1 MDNNKQKFLIEL
13 LISSP
18 DTYAMCQGIIKATYF
33 DPEYQSVITFV
44 VKYFN
49 EYSTTPNPKQIE
61 AESGQLLTIH
71 TITPDQV
78 AYCTDEIEEFCQ
90 IRAMEEAA
98 IVAVDLMT
106 TEGKRAEAAAVMLT
120 ASQVSLSK
128 NLGLSY
134 FSSVEERLQRNL
146 IGTQTSPT
154 GWSKL
159 DNALFGGISRKEL
172 LLVSA
177 NSGGGKSITLA
188 NLALNFVNRGLDVL
202 YISLELSEDV
212 IGSRFDTMYTGISRK
227 IWKEHVDEIT
237 KTVTKAGE
245 GIGALDIVQMPTET
259 SANDIRAYLKEFE
272 LRNKRTPDL
281 IVLDY
286 LDNMGANESISAD
299 NVFQK
304 DKLCSE
310 QLRQIGID
318 YDMFIATASQL
329 NRSAIEA
336 PTHNHS
342 QIAGGL
348 SKIHVAD
355 TYFSIIMTDEMR
367 GMGKIIF
374 ILQKTRN
381 SDGVGEHIHL
391 KWDNKYLRIV
401 DDDGV
406 TASDQLIFN
415 KKTPSD
421 EPPAVDLSDADHM
434 FKSLPNV

>member
-1 MDNNKQKFLIEL
+1 MDNTKQKFLIEL

-33 DPEYQSVITFV
+33 DPEYQRVIMFI

-49 EYSTTPNPKQIE
+49 EYSTTPNTKQIE
-61 AESGQLLTIH
+61 AETGMLLRMH
-71 TITPDQV
+71 EITTDQV
-78 AYCTDEIEEFCQ
+78 SYCADEIEEFCQ
-90 IRAMEEAA
+90 KRAMEEAV
-98 IVAVDLMT
+98 IIAVELITNDA
-106 TEGKRAEAAAVMLT
+106 KHAEAAAVMLA
-120 ASQVSLSK
+120 ASQISLSK

-159 DNALFGGISRKEL
+159 DDALFGGISRKEL

-227 IWKEHVDEIT
+227 VWKEHVDEIT
-237 KTVTKAGE
+237 KTVTKAGKN
-245 GIGALDIVQMPTET
+245 IGALDIVQMPTET

-272 LRNKRTPDL
+272 LRNKRIPDM

-286 LDNMGANESISAD
+286 LDNMGANEAISAD

-336 PTHNHS
+336 PSHNHS

-348 SKIHVAD
+348 SKIQVAD

-367 GMGKIIF
+367 AMEKIIF

-381 SDGVGEHIHL
+381 SDGVGDHIHL

-401 DDDGV
+401 DDD
-406 TASDQLIFN
+406 TAASDQLIF
-415 KKTPSD
+415 KKKKPSD
-421 EPPAVDLSDADHM
+421 APPGVDLSDADHM
-434 FKSLPNV
+434 FNTLPNV

>member
-18 DTYAMCQGIIKATYF
+18 DTYAMCQGIIKASFF
-33 DPEYQSVITFV
+33 DPEYQRVITFIV
-44 VKYFN
+44 NYFN

-61 AESGQLLTIH
+61 AETNQSLTLH
-71 TITPDQV
+71 TITTDQV
-78 AYCTDEIEEFCQ
+78 SYCADEIEEFCQ
-90 IRAMEEAA
+90 KRAMEEAA
-98 IVAVDLMT
+98 ILAVELITKD
-106 TEGKRAEAAAVMLT
+106 GKHAEAAAVMVT
-120 ASQVSLSK
+120 ASQISLSK

-159 DNALFGGISRKEL
+159 DDALFGGISRKEL

-212 IGSRFDTMYTGISRK
+212 IGSRFDTMFTGISRK
-227 IWKEHVDEIT
+227 VWKEHVDEIT
-237 KTVTKAGE
+237 NTVTKAGKDM
-245 GIGALDIVQMPTET
+245 GALDIVQMPTET

-272 LRNKRTPDL
+272 LRNKRIPDL
-281 IVLDY
+281 IILDY

-299 NVFQK
+299 NIFQK

-355 TYFSIIMTDEMR
+355 TYFSIIMTDDMR
-367 GMGKIIF
+367 AMGKIIF

-391 KWDNKYLRIV
+391 KWDSKYLRIV
-401 DDDGV
+401 DDVDAN
-406 TASDQLIFN
+406 ASGPLIFN

-421 EPPAVDLSDADHM
+421 EPPGVDLSDANHM
-434 FKSLPNV
+434 LNALPNI